1 MQVQQYEVMN
11 SSVLRENQNHNGTQN
26 TFTSNQPTVCR
37 ITLSSPF
44 FFSSLISSVSTGH
57 KYCICAGTK
66 EKIMISSSCL
76 KEKKLISQFTDF
88 SLYNFYPIY
97 KKQAGHDG
105 RAITQITCFHRT
117 QVFSRATPAIPFMQ
131 NDSHI
136 FPTNL
141 TRS

>member
-1 MQVQQYEVMN
+1 
-11 SSVLRENQNHNGTQN
+11 
-26 TFTSNQPTVCR
+26 
-37 ITLSSPF
+37 
-44 FFSSLISSVSTGH
+44 
-57 KYCICAGTK
+57 
-66 EKIMISSSCL
+66 MISTSCL

-97 KKQAGHDG
+97 KKQVGHDG

-117 QVFSRATPAIPFMQ
+117 QVFSKATPIIPFMQ

-141 TRS
+141 TRA